1 MKPTANGHQYPRFSY
16 PEKAHK
22 NIWPLLSYS
31 CMKCWPSKGLISS
44 DMSISS
50 SLSLVNLTVFLE
62 FLMSS
67 HKFYLYVDE
76 GCEVH
81 AYDPTVDLS
90 NKKINFNFYKIGVS
104 HINSKRDKKLSD
116 LMKANGHNNKHI
128 TMIKMDIEGGELLGL
143 DAWLEE
149 GSLDNVHQI
158 ALEYHLYGGGLERAR
173 QFLSTVQNLNK
184 HQFRTISWEANSC
197 FQNTN
202 QHIKRGDY
210 FNLAEIVWVRISNS
224 YNVSEACGY

>member
-1 MKPTANGHQYPRFSY
+1 M
-16 PEKAHK
+16 
-22 NIWPLLSYS
+22 
-31 CMKCWPSKGLISS
+31 
-44 DMSISS
+44 D
-50 SLSLVNLTVFLE
+50 VNN
-62 FLMSS
+62 
-67 HKFYLYVDE
+67 HKFYPYVDE

-81 AYDPTVDLS
+81 AYDPTVELS
-90 NKKINFNFYKIGVS
+90 NKKINFNFYQIGVS

-143 DAWLEE
+143 NAWLEE

-158 ALEYHLYGGGLERAR
+158 ALEYHLYGGGLEKAR

-184 HQFRTISWEANSC
+184 HQFRTIYWEPNSC
-197 FQNTN
+197 FQNTY

-210 FNLAEIVWVRISNS
+210 FNLAEIVWVRIPNS